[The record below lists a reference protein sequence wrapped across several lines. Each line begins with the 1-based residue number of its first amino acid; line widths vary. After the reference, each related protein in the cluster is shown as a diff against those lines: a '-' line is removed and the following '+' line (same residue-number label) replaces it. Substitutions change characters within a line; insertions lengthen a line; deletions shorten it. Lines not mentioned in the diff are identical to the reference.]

1 MFLAHRKIPDCNSS
15 WYCILDVLFIPSMHI
30 WPIIHTWYVIM
41 PWKPN
46 THFVEKCHPTLTNN
60 LNLHNFLLITESGS
74 LSYWTQHTKLY
85 KWGKFHAL
93 IIFWKLLQLSSWTT
107 MSPIS
112 MPTSTLLYPVFPGW
126 LQYAADTAATKCVCL
141 HRWSTEALKG
151 HRVFWKIAICY
162 LVRVIQEWKRM
173 SSGWHNNMFITHP
186 EEISTPA
193 KSSGWHMMV
202 WYVIRT
208 TYCSVHKSSEWK
220 TVNS

>member
-1 MFLAHRKIPDCNSS
+1 MKLRKIQKVWLLYSIFSS
-15 WYCILDVLFIPSMHI
+15 S
-30 WPIIHTWYVIM
+30 
-41 PWKPN
+41 
-46 THFVEKCHPTLTNN
+46 EKEKN
-60 LNLHNFLLITESGS
+60 TESIIT
-74 LSYWTQHTKLY
+74 LLDIQFLCRCTK
-85 KWGKFHAL
+85 GGVP
-93 IIFWKLLQLSSWTT
+93 SPSPP

-141 HRWSTEALKG
+141 NRWSTEALKG

-173 SSGWHNNMFITHP
+173 SSGWHNNMFVTHP